1 MERKEQISRYAVGV
15 GLKTRDESIIGG
27 INRNTAEIISA
38 IVQRSVIQGAEWAD
52 QHPRK
57 GLVDIEKIVE
67 WIENNVEKYLYFHKE
82 FNKPAINEFQ
92 LTEDLKKAVGKCVLG
107 GVV

>member
-1 MERKEQISRYAVGV
+1 MGREEEISRHAVGV
-15 GLKTRDESIIGG
+15 GLKVRDEAIMNDF
-27 INRNTAEIISA
+27 NRYSAEIISA
-38 IVQRSVIQGAEWAD
+38 LVQRSVIQGAEWAD

-107 GVV
+107 EVV